1 MMWANVLVKW
11 RWEVLPTPPDQ
22 FLWWMENYRLKIAG
36 IMEPKYK
43 GNLDK
48 SVIEMNNYTDVV
60 LKLNDILNSTKR
72 NKYYWNL
79 LLALYNFQTTTPRLL
94 LALKQSDSTDKTQH
108 EKGIEQIQQ
117 AMTEFHQAWQAL
129 QTVYCETRFF
139 ADPSNYIADRY
150 FHLASQREDLSW
162 MIQAQE
168 LYENIINKW
177 LQNQ

>member
-1 MMWANVLVKW
+1 MVDG
-11 RWEVLPTPPDQ
+11 ELPDLKSPG
-22 FLWWMENYRLKIAG
+22 LWSQ
-36 IMEPKYK
+36 KYK
-43 GNLDK
+43 DKLDK

-60 LKLNDILNSTKR
+60 LKLNDILNSTRR

-79 LLALYNFQTTTPRLL
+79 SLALYNFQTATPRLL
-94 LALKQSDSTDKTQH
+94 LALKQSDSPDKTQH
-108 EKGIEQIQQ
+108 EKGIEQIRQ
-117 AMTEFHQAWQAL
+117 AITEFHQAWQAL
-129 QTVYCETRFF
+129 QTVYTETRFI

-168 LYENIINKW
+168 LYEGMINKW